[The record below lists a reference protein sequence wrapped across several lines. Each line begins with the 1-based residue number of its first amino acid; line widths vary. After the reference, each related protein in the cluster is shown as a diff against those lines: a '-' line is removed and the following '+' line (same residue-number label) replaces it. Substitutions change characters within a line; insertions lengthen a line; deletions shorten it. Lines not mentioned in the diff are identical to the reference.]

1 MADLRSVTGI
11 FNPCVMY
18 RVEENMRS
26 LPSVLRRL
34 FTHGLQTRVTMAAFL
49 LLCAARVS
57 AAASEDWPQF
67 RGPTGQG
74 ISTATGLPIEWNTKK
89 NVAWSVEIPGK
100 GWSSPVIAG
109 GKVYLTTSIAKPR
122 GPVSLFAVC
131 LDATTGKPLWDTE
144 VFEPN
149 TSLAS
154 QMHGKNSLASPT
166 PIVTADRLYVHFGH
180 MGTAAL
186 DLSGKIIWRQNGLK
200 YEPVHGAGGSPALIG
215 DLLVVDCDGAHD
227 PFIAALNAKTGD
239 IKWKTPRETTVRK
252 TFSFSTPL
260 AIEVDGQTQIISPAS
275 GFVGSYD
282 PADGH
287 ELWRVRYGEGYSVV
301 PRPVFSHGLIFVS
314 SAFDS
319 PVVYAIR
326 PGGARGDSTS
336 SHIVWSR
343 AKGGPNTPS
352 LLAAGDELYMV
363 SDNGIATCLEAQT
376 GRVYWTH
383 RLGGTFSASPIF
395 ADGKIYFQTEAGVG
409 IVVKADTT
417 FQLLGENDLGE
428 RSLASPATAD
438 GALFIR
444 TEHHLWKI
452 AAPAKRS

>member
-1 MADLRSVTGI
+1 M
-11 FNPCVMY
+11 
-18 RVEENMRS
+18 
-26 LPSVLRRL
+26 
-34 FTHGLQTRVTMAAFL
+34 HGLKTRVTWAVVLLSLPLIARATAAD
-49 LLCAARVS
+49 
-57 AAASEDWPQF
+57 DWPQF

-89 NVAWSVEIPGK
+89 NIAWSVEIPGK

-109 GKVYLTTSIAKPR
+109 GKVYLTTSVAKPR

-131 LDATTGKPLWDTE
+131 LDSATGKPLWDTE

-166 PIVTADRLYVHFGH
+166 PIVTSDRLYVHFGH

-186 DLSGKIIWRQNGLK
+186 DLAGKIIWRQNGLK

-227 PFIAALNAKTGD
+227 PFIAALDARTGD
-239 IKWKTPRETTVRK
+239 IKWKTPRDSTARK

-260 AIEVDGQTQIISPAS
+260 PVEVDGQTQIISPAS

-301 PRPVFSHGLIFVS
+301 PRPVFAHGMIFVS

-326 PGGARGDSTS
+326 PGGARGDATN
-336 SHIVWSR
+336 SHVIWSR

-352 LLAAGDELYMV
+352 LLAVGDELYMV
-363 SDNGIATCLEAQT
+363 SDNGIATCLEART
-376 GRVYWTH
+376 GKVYWTH
-383 RLGGTFSASPIF
+383 RLSGTFSASPVF
-395 ADGKIYFQTEAGVG
+395 ADGNIYFQTEAGLG
-409 IVVKADTT
+409 IVVKAEKT
-417 FQLLGENDLGE
+417 FEVLAENDLGE
-428 RSLASPATAD
+428 RSLASPAVAD

-444 TEHHLWKI
+444 TERHLWKI
-452 AAPAKRS
+452 AGAAR

>member
-1 MADLRSVTGI
+1 MRQNKKFMRDLLIPQRH
-11 FNPCVMY
+11 
-18 RVEENMRS
+18 
-26 LPSVLRRL
+26 LL
-34 FTHGLQTRVTMAAFL
+34 THGLKTRVTWAVVL
-49 LLCAARVS
+49 LSLPLIAR
-57 AAASEDWPQF
+57 ATASDDWPQF

-89 NVAWSVEIPGK
+89 NIAWSVEIPGK

-109 GKVYLTTSIAKPR
+109 GKVYLTTSVAKPR

-131 LDATTGKPLWDTE
+131 LDGATGKPLWDTE

-166 PIVTADRLYVHFGH
+166 PIVTSDRLYVHFGH

-186 DLSGKIIWRQNGLK
+186 DLAGKIIWRQNGLK

-227 PFIAALNAKTGD
+227 PFIAALDARTGD
-239 IKWKTPRETTVRK
+239 IKWKTPRDSTARK

-260 AIEVDGQTQIISPAS
+260 PVEVDGQTQIISPAS

-301 PRPVFSHGLIFVS
+301 PRPVFAHGMIFVS

-326 PGGARGDSTS
+326 PGGARGDATN
-336 SHIVWSR
+336 SHVVWSR

-352 LLAAGDELYMV
+352 LLAVGDELYMV
-363 SDNGIATCLEAQT
+363 SDNGIASCLDART
-376 GRVYWTH
+376 GKVYWTH
-383 RLGGTFSASPIF
+383 RLAGTFSASPVF
-395 ADGKIYFQTEAGVG
+395 AEGRIYFQTEAGLG
-409 IVVKADTT
+409 IVVNAEKT
-417 FQLLGENDLGE
+417 FEVLAENDLGE
-428 RSLASPATAD
+428 RSLASPAVAD

-444 TEHHLWKI
+444 TERHLWKI
-452 AAPAKRS
+452 AAGTR

>member
-1 MADLRSVTGI
+1 MR
-11 FNPCVMY
+11 
-18 RVEENMRS
+18 RVEENMRN
-26 LPSVLRRL
+26 LPSVLRTVFR
-34 FTHGLQTRVTMAAFL
+34 HGLQTRVTAMLLVLGTAAVL
-49 LLCAARVS
+49 RAS
-57 AAASEDWPQF
+57 SSEDWPQF

-74 ISTATGLPIEWNTKK
+74 ISTATSLPLEWNTKK
-89 NVAWSVEIPGK
+89 NVAWSVEIPGR

-109 GKVYLTTSIAKPR
+109 GKVYLTTSVAKPR

-131 LDATTGKPLWDTE
+131 LDTTTGKPVWDTE

-154 QMHGKNSLASPT
+154 QMHTKNSLASPT

-227 PFIAALNAKTGD
+227 PFIASLDAKTGD
-239 IKWKTPRETTVRK
+239 IKWKTPRDTTARK
-252 TFSFSTPL
+252 AFSFSTPL
-260 AIEVDGQTQIISPAS
+260 PIEVDGQTQIISPAS

-326 PGGARGDSTS
+326 PGGARGDATN

-352 LLAAGDELYMV
+352 LLVAGDELYMV
-363 SDNGIATCLEAQT
+363 SDGGIATCLDAQT
-376 GRVYWTH
+376 GKVYWTH

-395 ADGKIYFQTEAGVG
+395 ADGRIYFQTEAGLG
-409 IVVKADTT
+409 IVVKADKT
-417 FQLLGENDLGE
+417 FHLLAENDLGE
-428 RSLASPATAD
+428 RSLASPAVAE

-452 AAPAKRS
+452 AAPAKTS